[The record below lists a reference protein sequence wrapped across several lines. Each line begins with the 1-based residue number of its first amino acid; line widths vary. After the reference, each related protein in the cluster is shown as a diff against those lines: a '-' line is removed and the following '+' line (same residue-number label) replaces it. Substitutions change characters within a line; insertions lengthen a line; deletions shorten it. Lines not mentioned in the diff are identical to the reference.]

1 MIDLLLISL
10 HADPSMPPGIGTYGG
25 GHMYPKELLIGLS
38 QGDFH
43 VSLLTRKSYNNLPD
57 VERINENCT
66 IYRMDYGSCDPLD
79 KRKFYQLREKSFELA
94 QKIIKENRLPFQLIH
109 SIYWNSGQLA
119 LQLSR
124 AYQVPFVHSV
134 ISNGKQIL
142 ERQAKEIEPHRID
155 VESLVFQEA
164 RHLFC
169 ITQSERQAIEQYYGI
184 PGEKI
189 HVIGRPVD
197 PAYQFPVHNDLGQ
210 TRNNTWKDSP
220 YLLPLY
226 QKKHNGTAADADWW
240 RRQVFTYVGRID
252 LNKGIDVILTA
263 WHSLYEKYGEYC
275 PAIWF
280 VGGTP
285 DEIQDFHNTIPLD
298 LRPAERAGKLIW
310 WGTLDA
316 DGVSSVYLRTLA
328 VIMHSKYEPG
338 GRVSLEAMTEG
349 IPVIATKCGFAGDM
363 ILNWENGFLVDYGD
377 VNALA
382 KRMEHFIW
390 QPYLSHSL
398 GNGAKASAELAADTW
413 GFLPTHIR
421 VYGETLEEKRE
432 NNRIAS
438 RAQIST
444 AADYVNVYPYINFI
458 ADKAAVKACLESGLN
473 SPEFFVE
480 QQPAS
485 GRCFRWNVSS
495 NGQQYTLYQPYS
507 YMNKAV
513 FYRDSKKY
521 SDVHSCLRRYQIH
534 KYWSSRLPSDTICCN
549 DREHMFLC
557 ANSVCPDV
565 KSALSDII
573 AYIEK
578 YSNMDF
584 EGKSAISQK
593 MAAILKSE
601 LSTEEI
607 WASYQREAE
616 QKQWYTDGNFS
627 YSFES
632 KALLCAFQADE
643 SAAQQLG
650 ADGLGLLQEIACM
663 DEMEKPLLISG
674 FASKENFFYGK
685 NGQIL
690 VHNCEYLHPAKFG
703 EDYAR
708 LFLRLVA
715 SDDIWDWQ
723 NTLKRFPASF
733 RQDIVRWS
741 AVLICQKALLRYNM
755 RDTKENSAVIPVQA
769 RLLRELCR

>member
-10 HADPSMPPGIGTYGG
+10 HADPSMPPGIGVYGG

-43 VSLLTRKSYNNLPD
+43 VALLTRKSYNNLPD
-57 VERINENCT
+57 VEHINANCT
-66 IYRMDYGSCDPLD
+66 IYRMDYGNCDPLD
-79 KRKFYQLREKSFELA
+79 KREFYQLREKSLELA
-94 QKIIKENRLPFQLIH
+94 LKVIKENRLSFQLIH

-124 AYQVPFVHSV
+124 VYQVPFVHSV

-142 ERQAKEIEPHRID
+142 ECQAKEIEPHRID

-164 RHLFC
+164 QHLFC

-197 PAYQFPVHNDLGQ
+197 SAYQSPVHNDLGH

-226 QKKHNGTAADADWW
+226 QKKHNGIASDADWW

-263 WHSLYEKYGEYC
+263 WYSLYEKYGGCC
-275 PAIWF
+275 PAIWL

-285 DEIQDFHNTIPLD
+285 DEIQDFHDTVQLD

-316 DGVSSVYLRTLA
+316 EGISSVYLRTLA

-377 VNALA
+377 VNTLA
-382 KRMEHFIW
+382 KRMEHFIL

-398 GNGAKASAELAADTW
+398 GNSAKASAELATNTW

-421 VYGETLEEKRE
+421 VYGETLERE
-432 NNRIAS
+432 RVTNRIALGTQTS
-438 RAQIST
+438 
-444 AADYVNVYPYINFI
+444 AAPDYINVYPYINFI
-458 ADKAAVKACLESGLN
+458 ADKAAVKACIENGLN
-473 SPEFFVE
+473 SLEFSVE

-495 NGQQYTLYQPYS
+495 KGWQYTLYQPYS

-513 FYRDSKKY
+513 FRRDSKKY
-521 SDVHSCLRRYQIH
+521 SNVHSCLRRYQIH
-534 KYWSSRLPSDTICCN
+534 KYWSSRLPSDTIYCDN
-549 DREHMFLC
+549 SEHMFLC
-557 ANSVCPDV
+557 ANSACLDV
-565 KSALSDII
+565 KSALPDII
-573 AYIEK
+573 GFIEK

-584 EGKSAISQK
+584 EGKSVLFQK
-593 MAAILKSE
+593 MVSLLKSE
-601 LSTEEI
+601 FSTEEI
-607 WASYQREAE
+607 WTSYQREAD
-616 QKQWYTDGNFS
+616 KKPWYTDGNFS

-632 KALLCAFQADE
+632 KTLLRAFQADE
-643 SAAQQLG
+643 GAAQQLG
-650 ADGLGLLQEIACM
+650 ADGLALLREVACM
-663 DEMEKPLLISG
+663 DETKKPFLISG
-674 FASKENFFYGK
+674 FVAEKNFFYGK

-690 VHNCEYLHPAKFG
+690 VHNCEYLHPARFG

-708 LFLRLVA
+708 LFLHLAV
-715 SDDIWDWQ
+715 SDDILDWE
-723 NTLKRFPASF
+723 NILNCFPASS
-733 RQDIVRWS
+733 RQDIVCWS
-741 AVLICQKALLRYNM
+741 TVLVCQKALLWYNM
-755 RDTKENSAVIPVQA
+755 GNTKENSAVVPVQT